1 MRYVWVAPAG
11 LALVG
16 AVLVMGAVA
25 RVTEQARGLRRDL
38 RRFSELRPALV
49 ALRDASD
56 EARRVAAGLRQR

>member
-1 MRYVWVAPAG
+1 MHYLWIAPAG
-11 LALVG
+11 VAVIG
-16 AVLVMGAVA
+16 AVLILGAVA

-56 EARRVAAGLRQR
+56 EARRAAAGLRQR